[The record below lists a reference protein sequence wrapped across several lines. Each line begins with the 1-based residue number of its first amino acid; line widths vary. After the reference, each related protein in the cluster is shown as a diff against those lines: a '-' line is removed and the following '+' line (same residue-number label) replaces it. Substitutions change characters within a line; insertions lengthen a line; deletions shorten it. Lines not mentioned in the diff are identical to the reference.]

1 MWVARPYASGGLSVS
16 ASDIETIPAM
26 SKKLQL
32 QSAGITAAAKS
43 EQNLLKEVENLKQE
57 IKQLKSR
64 KRYGLIWEEKPESVV
79 EICKEKLPV
88 LAENTDKEIKTDNGK
103 LTNILI
109 EGDNYHA
116 LSIRMFVSFPLS
128 VLISL

>member
-32 QSAGITAAAKS
+32 QSVGITATAKS
-43 EQNLLKEVENLKQE
+43 EQNLLKEVENLKNT

-64 KRYGLIWEEKPESVV
+64 KRYGLVWNSEKEPEKVV
-79 EICKEKLPV
+79 EFCKEKLPV
-88 LAENTDKEIKTDNGK
+88 LSEDSNKQIKTDDERPVNV
-103 LTNILI
+103 LI
-109 EGDNYHA
+109 EGD
-116 LSIRMFVSFPLS
+116 
-128 VLISL
+128 